1 MNIRKLSGYAKR
13 VHLAKDLTRPVPE
26 VSNDEI
32 GELATAFDEMRDS
45 LLRQSNRLANLNET
59 LEQKSD
65 EMEQFVYS
73 VSHDLKS
80 PLVSCK
86 GLVGLS
92 NEDLAEGDYQEAL
105 SSAERLSSVTE
116 QMGDTIDDLLTFSRL
131 GRNEVHRQSVCVQ
144 QLMSELKDEWEE
156 RFEAQGV
163 NFILRDGLPKINSDP
178 VALRRVF
185 ENLIGNALKYG
196 SEVDSPWVEVGSKS
210 TSEGTRFYV
219 RDNGPGIDPQYHEKI
234 FGLFQRLDTSKNG
247 SGIGLAS
254 AAKIIRHHRGKIW
267 VESKLGEGATF
278 WVEFQDGLSS

>member
-45 LLRQSNRLANLNET
+45 LLRQNNRLASLNET

-86 GLVGLS
+86 GLVGLI
-92 NEDLAEGDYQEAL
+92 NEDLAEGDVEEAL
-105 SSAERLSSVTE
+105 SSADRLSSVTE

-131 GRNEVHRQSVCVQ
+131 GRNEVHLQSVCVE
-144 QLMSELKDEWEE
+144 QLLHEIRDEWQQ
-156 RFEAQGV
+156 RFEVQGADLIV
-163 NFILRDGLPKINSDP
+163 NDGLPKIKSDA

-196 SEVDSPWVEVGSKS
+196 SEVESPWVEVGSEPTAK
-210 TSEGTRFYV
+210 GTRFYV

-267 VESKLGEGATF
+267 VESDLGEGATF
-278 WVEFQDGLSS
+278 WIEIPNAN